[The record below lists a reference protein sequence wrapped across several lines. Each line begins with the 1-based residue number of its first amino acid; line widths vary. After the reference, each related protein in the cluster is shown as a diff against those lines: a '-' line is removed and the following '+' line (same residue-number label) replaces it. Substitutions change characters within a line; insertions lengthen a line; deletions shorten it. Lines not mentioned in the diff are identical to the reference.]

1 MLTQIIWF
9 LSLPVVIIIAYF
21 LVGWVVTHFEAKNI

>member
-1 MLTQIIWF
+1 MLTQIIWL

-21 LVGWVVTHFEAKNI
+21 IIGWTVTHFEAKNI